1 MNNKNTRN
9 LLALLGTYSLIFIC
23 CLLLAWYAISGGTFR
38 AIFFI
43 LQGYTSHFAAQA
55 FASAGLNSN
64 AISLQESSISA
75 YQQSNANLPCEPLK
89 ALECDE
95 IRHLTNMHLKWKNR
109 TEALAAAKR
118 FEDIVRRQVNTETP
132 HSDRWKCSLS
142 EILLFQARI
151 LNNDNL
157 RKEAIAKYRE
167 SITINQAL
175 TDENHTN
182 TGTESQ
188 LSAAR
193 KELSELTKDQ

>member
-1 MNNKNTRN
+1 MNHRNTRN
-9 LLALLGTYSLIFIC
+9 LLALLGTYSLIFLC

-55 FASAGLNSN
+55 LASAGLNSN
-64 AISLQESSISA
+64 AISFQENSIWA

-95 IRHLTNMHLKWKNR
+95 LRHLTNMHLKWKNR
-109 TEALAAAKR
+109 SESLAAAQR
-118 FEDIVRRQVNTETP
+118 VEDIVRQQLSNEKNQIY
-132 HSDRWKCSLS
+132 RWKSSLA

-151 LNNDNL
+151 LNNDN
-157 RKEAIAKYRE
+157 RKKEAIAKYSE
-167 SITINQAL
+167 SISINQTL
-175 TDENHTN
+175 TNENHTN

-188 LSAAR
+188 LSSAR
-193 KELSELTKDQ
+193 KELAELTKDH

>member
-1 MNNKNTRN
+1 MNLRNTRN

-95 IRHLTNMHLKWKNR
+95 IRHLTNMHLKWKNH
-109 TEALAAAKR
+109 TESLAAAKR
-118 FEDIVRRQVNTETP
+118 FEDIVRRQLNTETP
-132 HSDRWKCSLS
+132 HSDRWKCSLA

-151 LNNDNL
+151 LNNDNQ
-157 RKEAIAKYRE
+157 RKEAIEKYSE
-167 SITINQAL
+167 SISINQTL
-175 TDENHTN
+175 TNENHTN
-182 TGTESQ
+182 TSTESQ
-188 LSAAR
+188 LSSAR
-193 KELSELTKDQ
+193 KELAELAKVQ

>member
-1 MNNKNTRN
+1 
-9 LLALLGTYSLIFIC
+9 
-23 CLLLAWYAISGGTFR
+23 
-38 AIFFI
+38 
-43 LQGYTSHFAAQA
+43 
-55 FASAGLNSN
+55 
-64 AISLQESSISA
+64 
-75 YQQSNANLPCEPLK
+75 
-89 ALECDE
+89 
-95 IRHLTNMHLKWKNR
+95 MHLKWKNR

-118 FEDIVRRQVNTETP
+118 FEDIVRRQLNTETP
-132 HSDRWKCSLS
+132 HSDRWKCSLA

-151 LNNDNL
+151 LNNDNH

-188 LSAAR
+188 LSSAR